1 MQEAGIRDYKSEAM
15 TPHTHGR
22 LPRVAVAAKLLP
34 GHFARLAVGLHSNH
48 PADAGRPKHWTTAG
62 LLEVAVEVERPV
74 DYLPIY
80 LHYVGWLL
88 LVFWSSSNA
97 SRKGLGALGLQDGK
111 PRILG
116 TWR

>member
-1 MQEAGIRDYKSEAM
+1 MLGAQN
-15 TPHTHGR
+15 T
-22 LPRVAVAAKLLP
+22 
-34 GHFARLAVGLHSNH
+34 
-48 PADAGRPKHWTTAG
+48 G

-88 LVFWSSSNA
+88 LVFWSSSNT

-111 PRILG
+111 PGILG